1 MSAYTE
7 VQLPDGRVVRLTAA
21 QVRAVRAIRRAGTY
35 HAYNDISRATIRV
48 LERLGLVTVEWR
60 TAWVETCHGYR
71 GVWKQRP
78 QLEWTARI
86 NEGALTR

>member
-1 MSAYTE
+1 MPKSTK
-7 VQLPDGRVVRLTAA
+7 VKLVDGRIVTLTDA
-21 QVRAVRAIRRAGTY
+21 QVRAVKAIHREGVFY
-35 HAYNDISRATIRV
+35 AYSGISRATITV
-48 LERLGLVTVEWR
+48 LERLGLVTVEWK
-60 TAWVETCHGYR
+60 TVWVETCHGYR